1 MTAFVILGRHKTFF
15 LANISTN
22 FVEKIFEY
30 IMTNLHVKILNMK
43 NFCLKSKYFLIVSLL
58 LLSASLL
65 GLFLCFGQREVLA
78 DSSSSNPPT
87 NLDSE
92 IFAPINDAQVFD
104 VTTPVDAVSFGD
116 YLAVI
121 KKDESSKRTLWI
133 SQKGEAFVLYD
144 KLVENN
150 PGQIKTLNDRYLIV
164 LDNTNLY
171 VIDCQDLSKAPAEL
185 QFNGRQINCK
195 SFDLNDNYLVTNTN
209 GVVNLYSI
217 ANGDFIEKK
226 ELNINAKDLTPICV
240 NSVGTVFYIENSTPS
255 KIFAYNNNLN
265 PSKNQLYTAIGDV
278 SHMIANHDTLYI
290 IEGDK
295 VKVLNEQTSNQSASE
310 LTVTQDIF
318 NDLGNLISPAS
329 LSFNGQKL
337 FIADS
342 TICAVQEFTVENNA
356 LVWTGFA
363 IAKNKTAY
371 NRFTDSICDVE
382 RTNDNLAVLSDDRIT
397 VINLKDF
404 DYLDKNAY
412 LTLYKEDFGNKLPE
426 DIAVGK
432 SSLLTTTKNG
442 EFIYLYDLTAK
453 DNENNPVKIE
463 LDTPIN
469 LIHDCCYQ
477 SGYYYI
483 IFDVGGKL
491 YTYKISELE
500 KTVEF
505 FKKTDFIADS
515 IITID
520 VFGNQHIYSKQDGI
534 LKVSSD
540 LTGSVFAIKQDGFYK
555 LVGDTFSKQ
564 FDVPSGFTLESFALN
579 FDRKDVYFI
588 ADNHEFIYTA
598 THVNNSAIDNTLV
611 PDDYKLTND
620 SALENGILAYTVNQ
634 NSNVYSIS
642 ENDGKLKFNSLAESE
657 SYYIFVCE
665 IPQLNHS
672 ILLGQNGLVLVA
684 KDNISSK
691 QLETFDINQTKFI
704 STSVCAYYYPIID
717 QTSSYAL
724 TLNGNSVKLSKGQE
738 IFTKYM
744 IEILGNNYYFATFT
758 QNGELTSG
766 YIPVDFTVDELSV
779 DVKFITFTIENTKGV
794 DVFSDA
800 NLKNKITSLASGTT
814 IRLYST
820 ENGVCKIAYY
830 DGQNWIDAYINQND
844 IQDKPNTTIRN
855 VLIILALTACV
866 CGSIT
871 FFVIRKKE
879 N

>member
-1 MTAFVILGRHKTFF
+1 
-15 LANISTN
+15 
-22 FVEKIFEY
+22 
-30 IMTNLHVKILNMK
+30 MTNLLLYVKILNMK
-43 NFCLKSKYFLIVSLL
+43 NFCLKSKYFLIVLLL

-78 DSSSSNPPT
+78 DSSSNPST
-87 NLDSE
+87 SLDSE

-116 YLAVI
+116 YLAII

-226 ELNINAKDLTPICV
+226 ELNVNAKDLTPICV

-278 SHMIANHDTLYI
+278 SHMIANNDTLYI

-342 TICAVQEFTVENNA
+342 TICAVQEFRVENNA

-371 NRFTDSICDVE
+371 NRFTDSIRDVE
-382 RTNDNLAVLSDDRIT
+382 RTNDNLAVLSGDRIT

-404 DYLDKNAY
+404 NYLDKNAY

-426 DIAVGK
+426 DIAIGEY
-432 SSLLTTTKNG
+432 SLLTINNTDDK
-442 EFIYLYDLTAK
+442 IYIYDFKSDK
-453 DNENNPVKIE
+453 DNLKLVT
-463 LDTPIN
+463 LPIDRIDH
-469 LIHDCCYQ
+469 IHDICYQ
-477 SGYYYI
+477 SGFFYI
-483 IFDVGGKL
+483 LITVDDQLQIYKVDQLGNSPAQQYEESMPNKL
-491 YTYKISELE
+491 SP
-500 KTVEF
+500 VF
-505 FKKTDFIADS
+505 
-515 IITID
+515 TID
-520 VFGNQHIYSKQDGI
+520 VFGNPHVYSKQDGI

-555 LVGDTFSKQ
+555 LVEDTFSKQ
-564 FDVPSGFTLESFALN
+564 FDAPSGFTLESFALN

-611 PDDYKLTND
+611 PNDYKLTND

-738 IFTKYM
+738 IFAKY
-744 IEILGNNYYFATFT
+744 IVEILGNNYYFATFT

-800 NLKNKITSLASGTT
+800 SLKNKITSLASGTT